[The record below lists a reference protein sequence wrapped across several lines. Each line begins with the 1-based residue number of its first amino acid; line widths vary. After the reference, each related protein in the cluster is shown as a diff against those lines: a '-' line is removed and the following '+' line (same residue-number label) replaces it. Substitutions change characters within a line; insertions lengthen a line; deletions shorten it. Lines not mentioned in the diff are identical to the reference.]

1 MVLQE
6 STHNFDVAILGSGMS
21 GSIMAAILAKRGVS
35 VLVLDGEVH
44 PRFAV
49 GESTIPHTSLLI
61 SLLAEKYG
69 MPELDYTTYP
79 DRLADHVCTTC
90 GVKRTFGFAY
100 HRPGEVHDRR
110 EALQFGTSAKDENH
124 WFRQDIDAY
133 LYHLAVH
140 YGAVP
145 RQRTKVTSLEIDQQ
159 GLRMRLSTGE
169 DIHARYLVDAT
180 GYRSVIADRYDL
192 REKPTR
198 FKHHS
203 RSLFTHMVDVP
214 PFDEEHNPLSVSW
227 HQSTLHHCF
236 ERGWFWVIPFNN
248 HKRST
253 NPLIS
258 VGLTIDPRR
267 YPKNSQPPEEEF
279 EQFLRRFPSVAE
291 QFANAKAVRPWVST
305 DRLQYSSKQT
315 VGYRWCMMSHAAG
328 ALDPLFSRGLI
339 NTIEVI
345 HALLDP
351 LMNALAED
359 DFDEARFAHVEPLQQ
374 RVLDYN
380 DRLVNGAFISWA
392 DFDLWNAWLRVWGL
406 GTLITEFRTMNALAD
421 YTRTHDEQYISGGTQ
436 NPAFSNFED
445 PDYAAFFA
453 AATELIEAFEAQ
465 KLSAPETSKHIFD
478 LANRYPFPVVIRRDA
493 MTRAGWIKE
502 GDHLT
507 DRDVDYARRGFR
519 WALTDPRTRDL
530 FGSSATFFRWCAHR
544 PDPHLAA

>member
-267 YPKNSQPPEEEF
+267 YPKGSHPPEEEF

-544 PDPHLAA
+544 PDPHLA

>member
-1 MVLQE
+1 MILQE

-35 VLVLDGEVH
+35 VLLLDGEVH

-79 DRLADHVCTTC
+79 DRLADYVCTTC

-140 YGAVP
+140 YGTVP

-159 GLRMRLSTGE
+159 GVFMRLSTGE
-169 DIHARYLVDAT
+169 DVHARYLVDAT

-214 PFDEEHNPLSVSW
+214 PFDEKHNPLSVSW

-258 VGLTIDPRR
+258 VGLTIDPRH
-267 YPKNSQPPEEEF
+267 YPKDSKPPEEEF
-279 EQFLRRFPSVAE
+279 EQFLRKFPSVAE

-305 DRLQYSSKQT
+305 DRLQYSSKRT

-328 ALDPLFSRGLI
+328 AIDPLFSRGMI

-359 DFDEARFAHVEPLQQ
+359 DFDEARFAHIERLQQ

-421 YTRTHDEQYISGGTQ
+421 YAKTHDEQYVSGGTQ

-453 AATELIEAFEAQ
+453 AATELIEAFEAE
-465 KLSAPETSKHIFD
+465 KLSMPETSKHIFD
-478 LANRYPFPVVIRRDA
+478 LANHYPFPVVIRRDA

-507 DRDVDYARRGFR
+507 ERDVDYARRGFR
-519 WALTDPRTRDL
+519 WALTNPDTRDL

-544 PDPHLAA
+544 PDPHLA

>member
-1 MVLQE
+1 MILQE

-35 VLVLDGEVH
+35 VFLLDSELH

-69 MPELDYTTYP
+69 MPELDYTIYP

-100 HRPGEVHDRR
+100 HRRGEVHDRR

-159 GLRMRLSTGE
+159 GVRMRLSTGE

-180 GYRSVIADRYDL
+180 GYRSVVADRYDL

-258 VGLTIDPRR
+258 IGLTIDPRR
-267 YPKNSQPPEEEF
+267 YPKNSEPPEEEF

-328 ALDPLFSRGLI
+328 AIDPLFSRGMI

-351 LMNALAED
+351 LLDALAED
-359 DFDEARFAHVEPLQQ
+359 DFEDARFAHIESLQQ

-380 DRLVNGAFISWA
+380 DRLVNGAFTSWA

-406 GTLITEFRTMNALAD
+406 GTLITEFRAMNALAD
-421 YTRTHDEQYISGGTQ
+421 YTSTHDEQYISGGTQ

-453 AATELIEAFEAQ
+453 GATELIEAFEAQ
-465 KLSAPETSKHIFD
+465 KLSAPETAQRIFD
-478 LANRYPFPVVIRRDA
+478 LANHYPFPVVIRRDA
-493 MTRAGWIKE
+493 MIRAGWIKG

-544 PDPHLAA
+544 PDPHLA

>member
-1 MVLQE
+1 MNLQQ
-6 STHNFDVAILGSGMS
+6 SRHNFDVAIMGSGMS
-21 GSIMAAILAKRGVS
+21 GSMAAAILAKRGIS
-35 VLVLDGEVH
+35 VLLLDDDIH

-69 MPELDYTTYP
+69 MPELDYITYP

-100 HRPGEVHDRR
+100 HRVGEVHDRR

-145 RQRTKVTSLEIDQQ
+145 RQRTKVTSLEINEQ
-159 GLRMRLSTGE
+159 GVRMRLSTGE
-169 DIHARYLVDAT
+169 DVHARYLVDAT

-253 NPLIS
+253 NSLVS
-258 VGLTIDPRR
+258 VGLTSDPRR
-267 YPKNSQPPEEEF
+267 YPKNSKPPEEEF

-291 QFANAKAVRPWVST
+291 QFANAKTVRPWVST
-305 DRLQYSSKQT
+305 DRLQYSTKQT
-315 VGYRWCMMSHAAG
+315 VGYRWCMMAHAAG
-328 ALDPLFSRGLI
+328 AIDPLFSRGMI
-339 NTIEVI
+339 NTIEI
-345 HALLDP
+345 ITALIDP
-351 LMNALAED
+351 LLTALATD
-359 DFDEARFAHVEPLQQ
+359 DFNQERFAHLEPLQQ
-374 RVLDYN
+374 KVLDYN
-380 DRLVNGAFISWA
+380 DNLVNGSFISWD
-392 DFDLWNAWLRVWGL
+392 DFDLWNAWLRVFGL
-406 GTLITEFRTMNALAD
+406 GTFLAEFHLMNGMSDYSRTRDSSFLKGP
-421 YTRTHDEQYISGGTQ
+421 IK
-436 NPAFSNFED
+436 NPIFCEFED
-445 PDYAAFFA
+445 PDYKAFFNA
-453 AATELIEAFEAQ
+453 SVEI
-465 KLSAPETSKHIFD
+465 
-478 LANRYPFPVVIRRDA
+478 
-493 MTRAGWIKE
+493 
-502 GDHLT
+502 
-507 DRDVDYARRGFR
+507 
-519 WALTDPRTRDL
+519 
-530 FGSSATFFRWCAHR
+530 
-544 PDPHLAA
+544 